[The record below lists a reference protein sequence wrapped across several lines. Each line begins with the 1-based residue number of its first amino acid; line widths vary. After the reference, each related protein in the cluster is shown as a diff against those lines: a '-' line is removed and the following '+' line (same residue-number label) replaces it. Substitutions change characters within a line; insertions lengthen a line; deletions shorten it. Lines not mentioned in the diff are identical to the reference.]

1 MMNGIYND
9 NFNSI
14 SVYDVYAL
22 QADYPV
28 DIGKPDSLATQTA
41 PNNDTPSTG
50 VTNAGTVKTPGSPA
64 HWWLVFVVIFAVF
77 VFVAR
82 KFAGD
87 DRYSNIRASVYNMF
101 FLTFFIILIMNVMK
115 RIAAAVPPN
124 PVSALVLAA

>member
-1 MMNGIYND
+1 MDGLYND

-14 SVYDVYAL
+14 SVRDVYAY
-22 QADYPV
+22 QADYPI

-50 VTNAGTVKTPGSPA
+50 ATNAKTVSTPGSPA
-64 HWWLVFVVIFAVF
+64 HWWLVFTVIFGVF
-77 VFVAR
+77 IFIAR
-82 KFAGD
+82 KYAGD

>member
-1 MMNGIYND
+1 MDGLYND

-14 SVYDVYAL
+14 SVGDVYAP
-22 QADYPV
+22 AANYPYN
-28 DIGKPDSLATQTA
+28 IGAPDSTATQTA

-50 VTNAGTVKTPGSPA
+50 MTNAKAVQTPGSPA
-64 HWWLVFVVIFAVF
+64 YWWLVFVVIFAVF
-77 VFVAR
+77 VFIAR
-82 KFAGD
+82 KYAGD

-124 PVSALVLAA
+124 PVSALILAA